1 MGCFR
6 LASAA
11 CVELGKGQVVEDT
24 LDAPYALG
32 NHADGI
38 SLTLRGDRSRYMHQ
52 TVGDGKGQLTSFD
65 ACVFS
70 QPCKDAATDRVITGR
85 RSVECRCDENT

>member
-38 SLTLRGDRSRYMHQ
+38 SLTLRGDRSRYMH
-52 TVGDGKGQLTSFD
+52 
-65 ACVFS
+65 
-70 QPCKDAATDRVITGR
+70 
-85 RSVECRCDENT
+85 